1 MPDDWRR
8 SMADYKAHRRR
19 LAILRRLQSGPA
31 TWRDIV
37 EAVGPVSYGV
47 QVRDA
52 STLNGDENNVRYS
65 VCRDIAWLRRIG
77 CNIPFQR
84 GRPGEGRYVLEAA
97 PVEMAEPLR
106 LDEAQEMALD
116 FLDRQ
121 WAGEEG
127 PAAEAVR
134 SLLELVRKATG

>member
-1 MPDDWRR
+1 V
-8 SMADYKAHRRR
+8 S
-19 LAILRRLQSGPA
+19 
-31 TWRDIV
+31 
-37 EAVGPVSYGV
+37 VGDV
-47 QVRDA
+47 
-52 STLNGDENNVRYS
+52 STLSGSENNVRYS
-65 VCRDIAWLRRIG
+65 VNRDVAWLRKVG
-77 CNIPFQR
+77 CDIPFQR
-84 GRPGEGRYVLEAA
+84 GKPGEGRYVLEAA

-116 FLDRQ
+116 FLERQ